1 MDALHKPTDF
11 LTRVNLT
18 HVYSVDDDLIFK
30 SKIKKRFGK
39 FTIQNLF
46 RPVEDRGSAL
56 EERVA
61 VWFLSG
67 PRAGIGQQ
75 VPLLLFASSFRYDHP
90 LAARHTSQ
98 QEAIVNQRM
107 LCTIHQTLPSEGP

>member
-61 VWFLSG
+61 VGFLSG
-67 PRAGIGQQ
+67 PRAGNWQH
-75 VPLLLFASSFRYDHP
+75 VPLLRRL
-90 LAARHTSQ
+90 LIQ
-98 QEAIVNQRM
+98 I
-107 LCTIHQTLPSEGP
+107 